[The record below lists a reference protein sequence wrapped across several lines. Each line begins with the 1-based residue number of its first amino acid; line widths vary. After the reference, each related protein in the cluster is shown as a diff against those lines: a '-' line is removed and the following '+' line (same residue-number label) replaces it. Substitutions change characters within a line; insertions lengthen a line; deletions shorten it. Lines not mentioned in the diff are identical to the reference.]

1 MFSDRA
7 LSLVFIFKNST
18 LVQKSINS
26 AIQRLLIFVFR
37 LSSAYVILFFRS
49 SSELVSKFKNSV
61 RSCRNRSRARSKD
74 ILFVF
79 SSEIDQ
85 ERDPKT
91 FFFFSS
97 EIDQERQSIQRHLF
111 FFSSE
116 IEQERD
122 PKTFNFFQIEL
133 WVDIHFF
140 LKSSSEL
147 VSKFKNSIRL
157 WKPEHD
163 LQILN
168 FFQSELWF
176 GFYIQKFYS
185 SSEIDQERDP
195 KTLNFCFQIELCVR
209 YFMFSDRAQ
218 SWFLNSKILF

>member
-1 MFSDRA
+1 M
-7 LSLVFIFKNST
+7 VFKFKNSI

-26 AIQRLLIFVFR
+26 AIQRLLFFFQIELCVRYFMFSDRAQSWCSIKSAIKDIYLVQKFFR
-37 LSSAYVILFFRS
+37 AYGSISAFFRS
-49 SSELVSKFKNSV
+49 SSELVSRFNNSV
-61 RSCRNRSRARSKD
+61 LVQKSNKSAFQRH
-74 ILFVF
+74 L
-79 SSEIDQ
+79 
-85 ERDPKT
+85 
-91 FFFFSS
+91 FFFSS
-97 EIDQERQSIQRHLF
+97 ESNKSAIQRHLF

-157 WKPEHD
+157 WKPIQSTIYR
-163 LQILN
+163 LLN

-176 GFYIQKFYS
+176 GF
-185 SSEIDQERDP
+185 
-195 KTLNFCFQIELCVR
+195 
-209 YFMFSDRAQ
+209 
-218 SWFLNSKILF
+218 